1 MNRLLRVFDTLLVLA
16 LSGLLLVAVLLMGEY
31 TMNAADYRF
40 GSEVAG
46 WAHRSAN
53 HYVATTAAQALLAAL
68 GLAAGFL
75 VRSSGIRRVA
85 RTSAFALSAMIAIF
99 L

>member
-1 MNRLLRVFDTLLVLA
+1 MNKLLRVFDTLLVLA
-16 LSGLLLVAVLLMGEY
+16 LGGLLLVAVLLMGEY
-31 TMNAADYRF
+31 TMNAADHRF

-46 WAHRSAN
+46 WAHQSAN

-85 RTSAFALSAMIAIF
+85 RIGGPALSAMIAV
-99 L
+99 LL